1 MEFWRCDSFIIELEE
16 ERVNP
21 EARGETGEFAIRCQ
35 KPRQPGRRASS
46 ELHADTPYARESA
59 NYLRTEDDFDAT
71 ALCAGGFHAADSGP
85 CGEVLGTE
93 MTGFSRRGR
102 ADFGAGG
109 LAEMITTATK

>member
-21 EARGETGEFAIRCQ
+21 EDRGETVEFAIRCH

-46 ELHADTPYARESA
+46 ELQAYTPHARESA
-59 NYLRTEDDFDAT
+59 NFLRTEDDFDAI
-71 ALCAGGFHAADSGP
+71 ALCAGGSNAADSGS
-85 CGEVLGTE
+85 CGEFLGVE

-102 ADFGAGG
+102 ADFGVGG
-109 LAEMITTATK
+109 IAEMITTATK